1 MSRLAALLVFLCAL
15 LVARSAAAEV
25 TRFAVLVGHNRG
37 EADEANLRY
46 AEADAQKVRDLL
58 LDLGGF
64 RHENVVLMQG
74 EDAVAVRRA
83 IVALNQRIR
92 ALPEASRAV
101 LFVYYSGHA
110 DARDLHLDGTRLSIR
125 ELEQL
130 VAGSAAA
137 VRLLILDSCRS
148 GTLTRVKG
156 GRRAPGFAVEVD
168 ERLVSEGAV
177 VLTSSSANEDA
188 QESDLL
194 KGSFFTHY
202 LVSGA
207 LGAADANGDTR
218 VSLTEAYRYA
228 YEHTLRA
235 SSRTLA
241 GVQHP
246 TFRYDLS
253 GHGEFIL
260 TDVDAGDHRR
270 GRLAFPAGSGYLILK
285 GDAEGPVIAEVG
297 PRDQRRVVSVRAG
310 RYFIRARGRE
320 HLLEGVVEVQA
331 GKVRLVQDDQL
342 QRIAYARLVRKGTG
356 DLGSVHAAETGLR
369 VHTALANAESACWGG
384 SAGYAV
390 DVPSFRVALR
400 LGYCRSAFS
409 SEGLDASVDELDL
422 EVRLG
427 KALDT
432 PWITLEPF
440 VAAGGGVLWQRF
452 ETRRR
457 EAPSRSSAAAH
468 VDAGLT
474 ARVEVHRNGYL
485 FVDGAVQT
493 YWFRRQDTGGN
504 VAPSVGISGT
514 TGIGLWL

>member
-1 MSRLAALLVFLCAL
+1 MSRLASFLVFLCAL
-15 LVARSAAAEV
+15 LVARSSAAEV
-25 TRFAVLVGHNRG
+25 ARLAVLVGHNRG

-46 AEADAQKVRDLL
+46 AEADAEKVRDLL

-64 RHENVVLMQG
+64 KHENVVLMQG
-74 EDAVAVRRA
+74 EDAVAVRQA

-92 ALPEASRAV
+92 ALPDASRAV
-101 LFVYYSGHA
+101 LVVYYSGHA
-110 DARDLHLDGTRLSIR
+110 DAQDLHLGGTRFSIR

-148 GTLTRVKG
+148 GALTRVKG
-156 GRRAPGFAVEVD
+156 GQRASAFAVELD

-188 QESDLL
+188 QESELL

-207 LGAADANGDTR
+207 LGAADENGDAR

-228 YEHTLRA
+228 YDHTLRA

-253 GHGEFIL
+253 GHGEVIL
-260 TDVDAGDHRR
+260 TNVDAGDRRR
-270 GRLAFPAGSGYLILK
+270 GRLSFPAGSGYLILK

-297 PRDQRRVVSVRAG
+297 PRDQRRVVSVREG

-331 GKVRLVQDDQL
+331 GKVRLVLDDDL
-342 QRIAYARLVRKGTG
+342 ARIAYARLVRKGTG
-356 DLGSVHAAETGLR
+356 GLGSVHGAEAGLWI
-369 VHTALANAESACWGG
+369 HTALANADSACWGG
-384 SAGYAV
+384 SAGYAI
-390 DVPSFRVALR
+390 DVPSIRVALR

-409 SEGLDASVDELDL
+409 NENLDASIDELGL

-432 PWITLEPF
+432 RWITLEPF
-440 VAAGGGVLWQRF
+440 VAVGGGVLWQRF
-452 ETRRR
+452 DTRRN
-457 EAPSRSSAAAH
+457 APSRTSAAAH

-474 ARVEVHRNGYL
+474 ARTEVHRNGYL

-493 YWFRRQDTGGN
+493 YWFRRKDSGEN

-514 TGIGLWL
+514 TGIGFWL